1 MISRFAPSTTGEA
14 HPGTLLSALL
24 VWLDAR
30 SRGGRVQLRL
40 EDLDTTRVK
49 AQWSQQLIDAC
60 TWLGLD
66 WDDVIVQSQRG
77 AAHDAALDQ
86 LAAAG
91 RLYACTCSR
100 ADRSGG
106 RRAPDGGW
114 AYENVCRDRVI
125 TEWRGATTAIRAR
138 LPDQPV
144 VLVDDGGLDLSQVPA
159 RDMGDPIVRRKDGAV
174 AYQLAVVV
182 DDAAAGI
189 TDVVRGRDIAPSTA
203 TQVMLQQLL
212 ALPTPRYRHHFL
224 LLEPGASK
232 LAKLHGSIPF
242 SALATRHS
250 GEELCGL
257 LAHAAEREERPD
269 FAGRRIEAV
278 GLMGQRV
285 PVALQRL
292 AVQPAPGEQI
302 TQQRRGP
309 RRTHAP
315 TPRPAELDCSAF
327 DEPLADVVSSERE
340 WITGHL
346 CATLVGHILARA
358 RHGHLNQHGCQW
370 CNDHHEE

>member
-49 AQWSQQLIDAC
+49 PSWSRQLIEAC

-66 WDDVIVQSQRG
+66 WDEVVVQSERG
-77 AAHDAALDQ
+77 AAYEAALDQ

-114 AYENVCRDRVI
+114 AYANTCRARVI
-125 TEWRGATTAIRAR
+125 ADWRTQTDAVRVR
-138 LPDQPV
+138 LPDEPV
-144 VLVDDGGLDLSQVPA
+144 ELIDEGGLDLSQVPA
-159 RDMGDPIVRRKDGAV
+159 RDMGDPIVRRKDGVV

-182 DDAAAGI
+182 DDAAARI
-189 TDVVRGRDIAPSTA
+189 THVVRGRDIAPSTA
-203 TQVMLQQLL
+203 TQVMLQRVL

-224 LLEPGASK
+224 LLEPGANK

-242 SALATRHS
+242 SALSTRHS
-250 GEELCGL
+250 GEALCGL
-257 LAHAAEREERPD
+257 LAHV
-269 FAGRRIEAV
+269 AGVVDSSA
-278 GLMGQRV
+278 
-285 PVALQRL
+285 
-292 AVQPAPGEQI
+292 
-302 TQQRRGP
+302 
-309 RRTHAP
+309 
-315 TPRPAELDCSAF
+315 PRPARDLIEQFRWATVRT
-327 DEPLADVVSSERE
+327 ADVV
-340 WITGHL
+340 
-346 CATLVGHILARA
+346 ATFDEDHGLVF
-358 RHGHLNQHGCQW
+358 
-370 CNDHHEE
+370 ES